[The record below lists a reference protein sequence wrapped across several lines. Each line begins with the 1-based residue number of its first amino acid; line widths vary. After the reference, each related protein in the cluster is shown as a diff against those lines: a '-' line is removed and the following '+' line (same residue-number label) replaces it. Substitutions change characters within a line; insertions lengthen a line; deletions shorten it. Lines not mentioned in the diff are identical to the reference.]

1 MSTKKSA
8 RNSASTSINTFKPII
23 SRNHAQE
30 SYLDALKNQEIIIG
44 TGPAGTGKTYIS
56 TSYAAEQ
63 LYYRKIN
70 KLILTRP
77 NVEAGESMGFLP
89 GTLEEKYQPYL
100 YPFIE
105 TLEEKLGKTFTEYLI
120 KTRVIE
126 PIPIGFLRGRTFN
139 NAIVILDEAQNA
151 TKEQF
156 KLLLSRIGTQC
167 KIVLEGDIDQVDI
180 QSSGLKDAS
189 HRLQG
194 IPGIQVVQFTQ
205 NDIVRSK
212 MCKKIIEAYNRK

>member
-1 MSTKKSA
+1 LSTKKSA
-8 RNSASTSINTFKPII
+8 RNSTSNTINTFKPIL
-23 SRNHAQE
+23 SRNTAQE
-30 SYLDALKNQEIIIG
+30 NYLEALRSQDIIIA

-56 TSYAAEQ
+56 TSFAAEQ
-63 LYYRKIN
+63 LYFRRIN

-139 NAIVILDEAQNA
+139 NAVVILDEAQNA

-180 QSSGLKDAS
+180 PLSGLKDAS
-189 HRLQG
+189 QRLQG
-194 IPGIQVVQFTQ
+194 IPGIQVVQFSQ
-205 NDIVRSK
+205 DDIVRSK
-212 MCKKIIEAYNRK
+212 MCKRIVEAYSKK